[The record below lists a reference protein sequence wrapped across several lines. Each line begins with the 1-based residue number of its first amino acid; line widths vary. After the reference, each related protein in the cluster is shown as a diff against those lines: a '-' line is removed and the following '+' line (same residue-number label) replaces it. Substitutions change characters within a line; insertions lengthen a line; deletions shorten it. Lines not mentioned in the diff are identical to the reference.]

1 MNEKEIWKPIT
12 GYEGKYEVSN
22 QGRVKSLSRI
32 IKQKNGRQRKSKERI
47 LKPVM
52 YGNYHGVHLCNE
64 EGIKK
69 AYIHR
74 LVCAAFMGNPIGE
87 RNVTNHKD
95 GDKFNNKVSN
105 LEWVTYTE
113 NLNHA
118 YQNNLNRSYGENSHY
133 SKFSDEV
140 VKKVREQ
147 YATGKYLQVELAEMH
162 GISKMQIHRIVKYK
176 NRKQYV
182 RDGDYGRKKEFN

>member
-22 QGRVKSLSRI
+22 LGRVKSLSRI
-32 IKQKNGRQRKSKERI
+32 INQKNGRHRRIKERI
-47 LKPVM
+47 LIPGRM
-52 YGNYHGVHLCNE
+52 GNYHGVVLCNDD
-64 EGIKK
+64 GMKK
-69 AYIHR
+69 CYIHR
-74 LVCAAFMGNPIGE
+74 LVCAAFIGDPIGE

-95 GDKFNNKVSN
+95 GDKFNNRVSN
-105 LEWVTYTE
+105 LEWVTYAE

-118 YQNNLNRSYGENSHY
+118 YQYGLQHGYGENSHY

-176 NRKQYV
+176 NRKRYG
-182 RDGDYGRKKEFN
+182 RTMEHGRKKELN